1 MNSLMSHCCNE
12 SLYVHTYCA
21 YSMVSITVRISKEVK
36 QKMNQLRGVNW
47 SEVVRR
53 AIEEE
58 IRKTRMREASR
69 RIDALREKSKIEW
82 DSTEVIR
89 QWRERRR

>member
-1 MNSLMSHCCNE
+1 
-12 SLYVHTYCA
+12 
-21 YSMVSITVRISKEVK
+21 MVSITVRISEETR
-36 QKMNQLRGVNW
+36 QKMNQLRSVNW

-53 AIEEE
+53 AIEGE
-58 IRKTRMREASR
+58 IRKAMMQEASK
-69 RIDALREKSKIEW
+69 RIDALRKKSKIEW